1 MEDLRSYCPAFH
13 IHHISP
19 TPLLMT
25 LAKKD
30 TLCPIA
36 IGLEA
41 YSRALEPKELQILPG
56 GHFDGYINPM
66 FDLTVE
72 RQTAF
77 LKRPCVRKCKATR
90 LERREL
96 TELNV
101 TLFHRVFRVS
111 DAVW

>member
-25 LAKKD
+25 LAEKD
-30 TLCPIA
+30 TLCPID

-56 GHFDGYINPM
+56 EHFDGYINPM
-66 FDLTVE
+66 FGLTVE

-77 LKRPCVRKCKATR
+77 LKK
-90 LERREL
+90 
-96 TELNV
+96 
-101 TLFHRVFRVS
+101 TLC
-111 DAVW
+111 A